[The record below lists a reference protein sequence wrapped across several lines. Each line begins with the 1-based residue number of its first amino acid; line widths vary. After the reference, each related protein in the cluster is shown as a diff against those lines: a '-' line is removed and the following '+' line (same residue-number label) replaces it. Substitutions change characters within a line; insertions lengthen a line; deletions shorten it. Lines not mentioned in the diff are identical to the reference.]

1 MPFMKKPVPFSL
13 RYFRHNRSV
22 FRGLGLVGALF
33 ILSACEPQKTTP
45 IVAAPSASDTATGE
59 AITLLDTTTQA
70 TEAQDQLEASQL
82 EDNTGEDNTGEAN
95 SQEANSQEGSKID
108 PSVSYLSQQ
117 SDPIATEP
125 NLQVLDQDIFSDT
138 ADQGNPLNSL
148 KPKSDDSQDEIDSAI
163 EWIFNDQA
171 ALSPSPPTSGDIA
184 EPAFDGNAITSLI
197 DDGFDYDSLEDVF
210 AIISK
215 PKIENIITQPPSQF
229 PSKQALFTR
238 AAVLLPLSGSYK
250 SVGEELRKAVDMA
263 VISLDRPQ
271 FEVIYIDTAD
281 QPAEAAYAAVA
292 ADADIIIGPV
302 FSSHTAAVAPIAREH
317 QIPVLSFSNNS
328 AVTNQDVWIM
338 GQQPE
343 HEMEAVLSY
352 AMASLAAIDQIPAEQ
367 ARIAIVTNDTAY
379 GRILRDVSINHLKTA
394 GVTRISQLL
403 LNQSVLKN
411 EARLQLSIR
420 QFARWSEEDPT
431 PEFDMVIICGDGD
444 FTLAVAPVLVW
455 HDLDPAKVRFVGS
468 SQWNRIDM
476 ITEPSLQGGL
486 YATIPTEKRQRFEK
500 VWKIYFAD
508 APGDLAPLGF
518 DAVAIASLM
527 TADVSVSEVLLRDT
541 GFAGFSGVFRF
552 YPDGNNKRHLEVR
565 QINAYKSAIV
575 SPADTIF

>member
-1 MPFMKKPVPFSL
+1 MSL
-13 RYFRHNRSV
+13 
-22 FRGLGLVGALF
+22 FRGFGLVGALF
-33 ILSACEPQKTTP
+33 ILSACEPPQTAPIVTTP
-45 IVAAPSASDTATGE
+45 LASDTESSRPSGE
-59 AITLLDTTTQA
+59 ATDDATEAAIALLDTTEQVTA
-70 TEAQDQLEASQL
+70 SEDQSEASTSD
-82 EDNTGEDNTGEAN
+82 ES
-95 SQEANSQEGSKID
+95 SQEASKLD
-108 PSVSYLSQQ
+108 PSVSYLNQQ
-117 SDPIATEP
+117 SDPAATKP

-148 KPKSDDSQDEIDSAI
+148 QPKPDDGQDEIDSAI
-163 EWIFNDQA
+163 EWIFSGEA
-171 ALSPSPPTSGDIA
+171 EPSQSGATSEDIA
-184 EPAFDGNAITSLI
+184 EPPFDGNVDGNAITSLI

-215 PKIENIITQPPSQF
+215 PQIENIITSPSSRFPP
-229 PSKQALFTR
+229 KQALLTR

-250 SVGEELRKAVDMA
+250 LVGEELRKAVDMA
-263 VISLDRPQ
+263 VISLNRPQ
-271 FEVIYIDTAD
+271 FEVIYIDTAEK
-281 QPAEAAYAAVA
+281 PEEAAYAAVA

-302 FSSHTAAVAPIAREH
+302 FSSHTAAVAPIAKEH

-328 AVTNQDVWIM
+328 AVTNQNVWIM

-394 GVTRISQLL
+394 GVTQISQLL
-403 LNQSVLKN
+403 LNRSVLKN
-411 EARLQLSIR
+411 EARLQLSIK

-500 VWKIYFAD
+500 VWKTYFAD

-518 DAVAIASLM
+518 DAVAVASLM
-527 TADVSVSEVLLRDT
+527 TADVSVNEVLLRDK

-552 YPDGNNKRHLEVR
+552 YPDGNNQRHLEVR

-575 SPADTIF
+575 SPADTTF